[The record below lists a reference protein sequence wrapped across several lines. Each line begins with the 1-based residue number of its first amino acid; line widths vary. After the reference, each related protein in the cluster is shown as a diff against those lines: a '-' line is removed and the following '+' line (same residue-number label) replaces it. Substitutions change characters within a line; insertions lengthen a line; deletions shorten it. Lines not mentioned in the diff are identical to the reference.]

1 MKKFDKANEHL
12 KRKELQQAKAILEE
26 LVQEEPA
33 HGDALYNLGMIYTEL
48 GDPANAV
55 KTLTKCVE
63 LGQDSANVYVA
74 LGYAYSRLGNQNKAK
89 ELFLAALELEPNN
102 PYALRN
108 LGALYGKETS
118 YESAIQCLER
128 SFAANPYDAN
138 TTYGLGMCY
147 FNIGD
152 LGNADRYLRKTIEI
166 DEFSPL
172 SQMARDLLRE
182 IAAIN
187 LKAQGFRTDAMF
199 YCIHALDLFEKI
211 GRAETKKIAFEIAQK
226 GQQGLDINDPSKKY
240 TLNSLEGVFTG
251 LQLVS
256 YMFVGFKRI
265 APDMDVGVD
274 LSEEYEMALH
284 FMELKGLHEHTL
296 N

>member
-1 MKKFDKANEHL
+1 MKKFDEANEHL
-12 KRKELQQAKAILEE
+12 KRKELEQAKTVLEE
-26 LVQEEPA
+26 LLQTEPE

-48 GDPANAV
+48 GDPARAV
-55 KTLTKCVE
+55 KTLLRCVE
-63 LGQDSANVYVA
+63 SGQDSANVYVA
-74 LGYAYSRLGNQNKAK
+74 LGYAYSKLGNQNKAK

-118 YESAIQCLER
+118 YESAIQYLER
-128 SFAANPYDAN
+128 SFAINPSDVN

-152 LGNADRYLRKTIEI
+152 LTNADRYLRKTIEI

-172 SQMARDLLRE
+172 SQMAKDLLRE
-182 IAAIN
+182 MAAIN
-187 LKAQGFRTDAMF
+187 LKAKGFRTDAMF
-199 YCIHALDLFEKI
+199 YCIHAMRLFDKV
-211 GRAETKKIAFEIAQK
+211 GPAETKKIAFEIALK

-265 APDMDVGVD
+265 APHMDVGID

-284 FMELKGLHEHTL
+284 FMKLKGFT
-296 N
+296 

>member
-1 MKKFDKANEHL
+1 MTKFDKANEYI
-12 KRKELQQAKAILEE
+12 KKKELRQAKVLLEE
-26 LVQEEPA
+26 LLQTEPG
-33 HGDALYNLGMIYTEL
+33 HCDALYNLGMIYSEL
-48 GDPANAV
+48 GDPVKAI
-55 KTLTKCVE
+55 KTLLKCVE
-63 LGQDSANVYVA
+63 LGQDSANIYVA
-74 LGYAYSRLGNQNKAK
+74 LGYAHARLGNQNKAK
-89 ELFLAALELEPNN
+89 ELFLNALELEPNN

-118 YESAIQCLER
+118 YESAIQYFER
-128 SFAANPYDAN
+128 SFVVNPSDVK

-152 LGNADRYLRKTIEI
+152 LANADRYLRKTVEV
-166 DEFSPL
+166 DELSPL
-172 SQMARDLLRE
+172 SQMAKDLLRE

-187 LKAQGFRTDAMF
+187 LKVKGFRTDAMF
-199 YCIHALDLFEKI
+199 YCVHALGLFEKI
-211 GRAETKKIAFEIAQK
+211 GQAETKKITFEIGLK

-265 APDMDVGVD
+265 APGMDVGID

-284 FMELKGLHEHTL
+284 LVNLKGLHEYTL

>member
-1 MKKFDKANEHL
+1 MKKFDEANEHL
-12 KRKELQQAKAILEE
+12 KRKEFEQAKTVLEE
-26 LVQEEPA
+26 LLQAEPD

-48 GDPANAV
+48 GDPARAV
-55 KTLTKCVE
+55 NTLLRCVE

-74 LGYAYSRLGNQNKAK
+74 LGYAYSKLGNQNKAK

-108 LGALYGKETS
+108 LGALYGKETN
-118 YESAIQCLER
+118 YENAIKCFER
-128 SFAANPYDAN
+128 SFADNPSDVN
-138 TTYGLGMCY
+138 TTYGLGLCY

-152 LGNADRYLRKTIEI
+152 LSNADRYLRKTIEI
-166 DEFSPL
+166 GEFSPV
-172 SQMARDLLRE
+172 SQMAKDLLRE
-182 IAAIN
+182 IAAIT

-199 YCIHALDLFEKI
+199 YCIHALKLFDKI
-211 GRAETKKIAFEIAQK
+211 GQAETKKIAFEIALK

-265 APDMDVGVD
+265 ASGMDVGID

-284 FMELKGLHEHTL
+284 FMELKGMYEYSI